1 MKTTKEDRYGDM
13 IGAGAFVP
21 ESRVNGPGLRAVLW
35 VRGCPFR
42 CPGCFN
48 PEFQDFD
55 DSRLESVETVT
66 RWILGATNTE
76 GVSFSGGE
84 PFSQAKALSK
94 VAAAAKE
101 AGKSVVVFTGHEKRA
116 LLESGD
122 KDRRALL
129 EQTDLLVAGPYDE
142 NKPSSHPLLGSSNQE
157 LVFLTGRYRNHDFGR
172 GKKGEIRVKPDG
184 SVELTGFL
192 PFSKTGTLKSKKEE
206 T

>member
-1 MKTTKEDRYGDM
+1 M
-13 IGAGAFVP
+13 
-21 ESRVNGPGLRAVLW
+21 PGLLQPGVPGFRRFAAG
-35 VRGCPFR
+35 VRRNRHPVDFGGDEHGRGLVFR
-42 CPGCFN
+42 
-48 PEFQDFD
+48 
-55 DSRLESVETVT
+55 
-66 RWILGATNTE
+66 
-76 GVSFSGGE
+76 GE

-129 EQTDLLVAGPYDE
+129 EQTDLLVAGPYDG

-172 GKKGEIRVKPDG
+172 QGKKGEIRVKPDG
-184 SVELTGFL
+184 SIELTGFL
-192 PFSKTGTLKSKKEE
+192 PFAKTGTLKSKKEK